1 MTIASLVPLVKI
13 LEDLIVE
20 NHALRATLSPLPNW
34 DDSVVDAHKERA
46 RQVFAPKF
54 AVVYQHANNP
64 VKLNTALENILRA
77 KKPN

>member
-13 LEDLIVE
+13 LEELFVE
-20 NHALRATLSPLPNW
+20 NYALRATLGHLPNW
-34 DDSVVDAHKERA
+34 DDSVVDAHKKKA
-46 RQVFAPKF
+46 RQVVAAKF

-64 VKLNTALENILRA
+64 AKLNSALENILRS